1 MDDELTPALT
11 PEQKLTVWEEEMDR
25 LSLERPTYYDRDG
38 SVITASKW
46 GELFQI
52 PEYKILQ
59 QTLLDNEDGI
69 MVSTVWLGL
78 DHGYGYGTRRPLIF
92 ETMIFGMGINGE
104 EYQERYST
112 EAGAMEGHW
121 RAVQLA
127 EEAITN
133 AATEVENED
142 A

>member
-1 MDDELTPALT
+1 MGDDELTPDLT
-11 PEQKLTVWEEEMDR
+11 PEQKLIAGLEEMDR

-59 QTLLDNEDGI
+59 QTWLDNEDGI

-78 DHGYGYGTRRPLIF
+78 NHGYGTRRPLIF
-92 ETMIFGMGINGE
+92 ETMIFGMGIDGE

-112 EAGAMEGHW
+112 EAEAMEGHW

-127 EEAITN
+127 EEAIAN